1 MREFTKRFIIDSIE
15 NLELSKPIRY
25 ERYYIND
32 ELRIQK
38 KDNKYEKEILDKY
51 NNVIEKVEISENEF
65 CELKKKSYSKIIR
78 NSYLYLKDSRVSI
91 KEYLDKYE
99 GLYRVEVKFKS
110 EKEENEYVKECWMG
124 KEITYS
130 PLAFDKDLSKLSTEE
145 FKKELISLKG
155 ENKWK

>member
-25 ERYYIND
+25 ERYYINN

>member
-25 ERYYIND
+25 ERYYINN

-110 EKEENEYVKECWMG
+110 EKEENEYVKECWME

>member
-25 ERYYIND
+25 ERYYINN

-155 ENKWK
+155 ENK

>member
-1 MREFTKRFIIDSIE
+1 MRKLTRRFIINSIE

-25 ERYYIND
+25 ERYYINN

-38 KDNKYEKEILDKY
+38 KDIKYQKEKLDIY

-78 NSYLYLKDSRVSI
+78 NSYLYLKDPRVSI
-91 KEYLDKYE
+91 KEYLDKYD
-99 GLYRVEVKFKS
+99 GLYRVEVKFTS
-110 EKEENEYVKECWMG
+110 ENEEKEYVKECWMG

-130 PLAFDKDLSKLSTEE
+130 PLAFDKDLSKLSEEE
-145 FKKELISLKG
+145 FRAELTRFKG
-155 ENKWK
+155 EN

>member
-15 NLELSKPIRY
+15 NLKLSKPIRY
-25 ERYYIND
+25 ERYYINN

-155 ENKWK
+155 ENK

>member
-1 MREFTKRFIIDSIE
+1 MRKLTRRFIINSIE

-25 ERYYIND
+25 ERYYINN

-38 KDNKYEKEILDKY
+38 KDIKYQKEKLDIY

-155 ENKWK
+155 ENK

>member
-155 ENKWK
+155 ENK